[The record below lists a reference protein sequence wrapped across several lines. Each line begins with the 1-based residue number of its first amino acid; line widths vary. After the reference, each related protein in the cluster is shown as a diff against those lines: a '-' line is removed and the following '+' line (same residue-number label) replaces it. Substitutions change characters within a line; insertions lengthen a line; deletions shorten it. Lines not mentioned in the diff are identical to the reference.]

1 MFPKLTKYK
10 SEETKRLEQIRTLG
24 LYQPYATLMLHGKI
38 ESRWIRKGK
47 KPPFPLGKYMIY
59 STKRCY
65 VAIEFEKMCPEDLRI
80 KAKKLFDNDS
90 TSQLETHHYN
100 GYAIGIGNLVEVCP
114 MPAMWFDDAFYW
126 PDHTQIEYSNE
137 EMVEI
142 NGYVLWALRFEKVK
156 RIKPF
161 PFKGKQGVG
170 FLSKE
175 DEAKIEYL

>member
-1 MFPKLTKYK
+1 MMTEVSFPP
-10 SEETKRLEQIRTLG
+10 IRTLG

-38 ESRWIRKGK
+38 ESRWVVKGK
-47 KPPFPLGKYMIY
+47 KPPFPIGKYLIY
-59 STKRCY
+59 STKKAY
-65 VAIEFEKMCPEDLRI
+65 GWEEFKNLATEELAWKARDLFATYER
-80 KAKKLFDNDS
+80 DS
-90 TSQLETHHYN
+90 QTHQLN

-126 PDHTQIEYSNE
+126 PDHTQIEYSNK

-142 NGYVLWALRFEKVK
+142 NEYILWALRFENVK